1 MKRGEQQHGS
11 SSKLLPLLLM
21 KRLYIYLLLIVLTT
35 PFVFGQ
41 TGNERIFF
49 SSYRPQGWDIWIAD
63 IKTGKIDQL
72 TSHDALEY
80 NPVMS
85 PDGKWIV
92 FTSER
97 LGNPKIFIKSLEGKS
112 ETRLLIGHD
121 ASMQDQAVISPD
133 GNWIVFTSTHEG
145 QSDIYRLPFQ
155 PLETLNVDDAIN
167 LTRHKGGDFRPSF
180 SPDGLQIIFSS
191 DRNHPIKAHPVF
203 VFAMRRTGDIYSMT
217 IDGEDLKRLTKNDHW
232 DGSPCYSNEGK
243 KIFFYSG
250 PRDSCRIYSMDP
262 EGGNQVAISPE
273 GMNAVSPSILNDSTL
288 VFTSFQNSAFRLMR
302 LNLKTNQV
310 DSLFSSTSNFLGA
323 KANKNGVITFYG
335 GQAPAEMAYNLGGFD
350 GDLMVKGSPYSFDLT
365 TNTVDLY
372 AVRRAFAAPPNPT
385 RHTLIFDN
393 TDVRGLADAMTYWV
407 YSLLILLLIYIL
419 FVAIGNRNLKTAK
432 EKPSAFLFFNA
443 MAVAILALLVYVLYY
458 FFIDQR
464 APINTVRA
472 YLGVLALFLALS
484 IAFAH
489 KNRTRIL
496 FRQLRNLSLFNF
508 ASTLFIILVLPL
520 LIQIPIHFYE
530 VNYNTNEVSSIYS
543 FTKPSNFNPLNGMVI
558 DTKFN
563 PSGGELLYSVG
574 NFRGGPSNQGDVFS
588 LNLSSLETTRL
599 TLSDFNDGFG
609 DITSDKS
616 KIVFRSGRSG
626 FFDIYLKKGKTIQ
639 NLTLDEHR
647 DNFPII
653 SPQGDKIAFCS
664 DRLGTDI
671 EGKVKTMDIFLSFLQ
686 EDGTWSETKRM
697 TDDIG
702 QDAHPHFSPDGEW
715 IIYASEEG
723 GINDEEP
730 LVQPVIFGPQM
741 YGEIFAL
748 HIGSG
753 KKIRLTHNKWED
765 GAPLW
770 TKGIEEK

>member
-1 MKRGEQQHGS
+1 
-11 SSKLLPLLLM
+11 M

-35 PFVFGQ
+35 PFAFSQ
-41 TGNERIFF
+41 TGNDRLFY

-63 IKTGKIDQL
+63 SQTKKIDQL
-72 TSHDALEY
+72 TDHDALEY
-80 NPVMS
+80 NPVIS
-85 PDGKWIV
+85 PDEKWVV

-97 LGNPKIFIKSLEGKS
+97 LGNPKIFIKSLEEKS
-112 ETRLLIGHD
+112 ETRLLIDHD
-121 ASMQDQAVISPD
+121 SSMQDQAVISPD

-155 PLETLNVDDAIN
+155 PFETLNVDDAIN

-180 SPDGLQIIFSS
+180 SPDGSQIIFSS
-191 DRNHPIKAHPVF
+191 DRDHPIKAHPVF

-217 IDGEDLKRLTKNDHW
+217 IDGENLKRLTKNDHW
-232 DGSPCYSNEGK
+232 DGSPCFSNDGR

-250 PRDSCRIYSMDP
+250 PRDSCRIYSMDT
-262 EGGNQVAISPE
+262 EGRNQVAISPE
-273 GMNAVSPSILNDSTL
+273 GINAISPSILNDSTL
-288 VFTSFQNSAFRLMR
+288 VFTSFQNREFRLMS

-310 DSLFSSTSNFLGA
+310 DSIFNSTSNFLGT
-323 KANKNGVITFYG
+323 KANKNGLITFYG
-335 GQAPAEMAYNLGGFD
+335 GQAPTEMAYNLGGFE
-350 GDLMVKGSPYSFDLT
+350 GDLLVKGSPYSIDLN

-385 RHTLIFDN
+385 DHTLIFDN
-393 TDVRGLADAMTYWV
+393 IDVRGLADAMTYWA
-407 YSLLILLLIYIL
+407 YSLLAIIIIYIL
-419 FVAIGNRNLKTAK
+419 FVGIGNRNLNTAN
-432 EKPSAFLFFNA
+432 EKPGAFLFFNV
-443 MAVAILALLVYVLYY
+443 MAVAILALLAFVLYY
-458 FFIDQR
+458 FFIDHR

-472 YLGVLALFLALS
+472 LLGVIALFLAIS
-484 IAFAH
+484 IGFAH
-489 KNRTRIL
+489 KNRTKIL
-496 FRQLRNLSLFNF
+496 FCQLRHILLFNL
-508 ASTLFIILVLPL
+508 ASTLFIIVVLPL

-530 VNYNTNEVSSIYS
+530 VNYKTNEVTSIYS
-543 FTKPSNFNPLNGMVI
+543 FTKPSNYNPLNGMVI

-563 PSGGELLYSVG
+563 PSGSDLIYSVG

-626 FFDIYLKKGKTIQ
+626 FFDIYLQEGKTIQ

-664 DRLGTDI
+664 DRLGTAI
-671 EGKVKTMDIFLSFLQ
+671 EGKVKTMDLFLSFLH
-686 EDGTWSETKRM
+686 EDGTWSKPKRM
-697 TDDIG
+697 TDDVG

-715 IIYASEEG
+715 IIYSSEEG

-730 LVQPVIFGPQM
+730 LVQSVIFGPQI
-741 YGEIFAL
+741 YGEIFAI
-748 HIGSG
+748 HIDSN

-770 TKGIEEK
+770 AKGIEKD